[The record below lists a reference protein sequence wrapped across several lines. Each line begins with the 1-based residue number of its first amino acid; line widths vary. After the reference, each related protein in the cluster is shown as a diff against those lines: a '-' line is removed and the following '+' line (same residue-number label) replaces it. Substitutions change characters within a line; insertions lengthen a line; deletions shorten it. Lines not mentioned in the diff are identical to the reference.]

1 MRIPLILCG
10 LGLCVGLWTGT
21 GCQPG
26 SQDTQTETSE
36 GSETSSCTPGSES
49 CTCGAGASCEPGL
62 LCASGYCI
70 LDDQATG
77 SETSSPVTTTVGT
90 TEATGMTE
98 TSSDPTASTMTETS
112 GPPLDCD
119 PEAGIV
125 GAECGES
132 APYCSPRGK
141 CVACDAID
149 CSEVSSTTPTCDA
162 ASGTCVECTADD
174 IGACDGVT
182 PICGD
187 SVCVACTEHAQCPS
201 GACQLESG
209 ACFEAVLHVDR
220 GASCAGAD
228 GSPDLPFCEIKDA
241 VAEVAQAEP
250 TAIFVKGNTTPYT
263 GQVLIPSGRTVAI
276 LREGTG
282 IAKIEV
288 DAIDAVQIN
297 DGATLYM
304 HEMQVSKGD
313 VAKGVF
319 CTGATVWLDRTQ
331 IVDRK
336 GLGVDTADCKLVMRR
351 SRVYLNLA
359 GGLKLSGGSTRV
371 ENSFIVTN
379 GGSFA
384 AIAGVVLSNGATF
397 DAVYTTIADNDG
409 KAGIED
415 SLDCTGAGEVKLRN
429 SIVFGK
435 TDATSV
441 GCTGAT
447 ASYSVVDSDML
458 TGEMNTV
465 IKVLMQEWFIAPE
478 QGNFG
483 VLAGPPF
490 EDVAVWKT
498 GDPAVDFDDTA
509 RPNTDGAADYAGAD
523 RPN

>member
-36 GSETSSCTPGSES
+36 GSETGTCTPGSES
-49 CTCGAGASCEPGL
+49 CTCGEGASCEPGL
-62 LCASGYCI
+62 LCASGVCI
-70 LDDQATG
+70 PDTQMTG
-77 SETSSPVTTTVGT
+77 SETGSPVTTTVGT
-90 TEATGMTE
+90 TENASVTE
-98 TSSDPTASTMTETS
+98 TSDDPTAMTMTETS

-119 PEAGIV
+119 PEGGIV

-149 CSEVSSTTPTCDA
+149 CSEVSSQTPACDP
-162 ASGTCVECTADD
+162 SGACVECTADD
-174 IGACDGVT
+174 IGACQGAT
-182 PICGD
+182 PICSD
-187 SVCVACTEHAQCPS
+187 SVCVPCTEHEQCPS
-201 GACQLESG
+201 GACQLETG
-209 ACFEAVLHVDR
+209 ACFETVLHVDR
-220 GASCAGAD
+220 GASCAGGD

-263 GQVLIPSGRTVAI
+263 GQVQIPPNRTIAI

-288 DAIDAVQIN
+288 EALDSVQVS

-304 HEMQVSKGD
+304 HEMQISKGD
-313 VAKGVF
+313 VTKGLF

-331 IVDRK
+331 VVDRK
-336 GLGVDTADCKLVMRR
+336 GLGIDSSMCKLVLRR

-359 GGLKLSGGSTRV
+359 GGLKLSGGSTRI
-371 ENSFIVTN
+371 ENSYIATN

-384 AIAGVVLSNGATF
+384 AIAGLVLSNGATL
-397 DAVYTTIADNDG
+397 DAVYTTIVDNDG

-435 TDATSV
+435 TDVTSV
-441 GCTGAT
+441 GCAGAT
-447 ASYSVVDSDML
+447 ASYSVVDSGML

-465 IKVLMQEWFIAPE
+465 IKVPMQEWFIEPE
-478 QGNFG
+478 TGNFG
-483 VLAGPPF
+483 VNPGAPF
-490 EDVAVWKT
+490 EDVAQWKT
-498 GDPAVDFDDTA
+498 GDPAVDFDGTA
-509 RPNTDGAADYAGAD
+509 RPDSDGAPDYVGAD
-523 RPN
+523 RPI